1 MDQLKD
7 FMDFYNNP
15 YSKELTK
22 NFGMIANYS
31 AASLLGFSQLMDKI
45 TKDDEQSKETVDHCM
60 NLIESICCQLQ
71 RTGIFCSAIMKDDPK
86 LAPVKAESYLN
97 SFTTGCQ
104 RIIGKKC
111 KISIASVQD
120 FTIVSSS
127 DFLDL
132 LLLGFIRKNCANAG
146 FLQPNEEDLPSFE
159 ISACIKND
167 IPQITLN
174 TNASIPQR
182 NYDTFGSQEFFEN
195 FFNEFAVLISE
206 KLNIETE
213 ISSSHMIIRFPRN
226 NSNDSLIFESP
237 KLQPASEGRSL
248 FRIMLNDI

>member
-45 TKDDEQSKETVDHCM
+45 IKDDAQSRETVNYCM
-60 NLIESICCQLQ
+60 NLIESVCCQLQ

-86 LAPVKAESYLN
+86 LSYMKADSYLN
-97 SFTTGCQ
+97 SFITGCQ
-104 RIIGKKC
+104 RIIDKKC
-111 KISIASVQD
+111 QISLTSADD
-120 FTIVSSS
+120 FTFKSSS

-146 FLQPNEEDLPSFE
+146 FLQTNKEALPSFE
-159 ISACIKND
+159 ISASVKND
-167 IPQITLN
+167 IPQITIN
-174 TNASIPQR
+174 TTACIPQR

-195 FFNEFAVLISE
+195 FFNEFAALMSE

-213 ISSSHMIIRFPRN
+213 ISSSHMIIRFPQ
-226 NSNDSLIFESP
+226 NSNSDSLIFESP
-237 KLQPASEGRSL
+237 KLQLASEGRSL
-248 FRIMLNDI
+248 FRIMLNDV

>member
-22 NFGMIANYS
+22 NFAMIANYS
-31 AASLLGFSQLMDKI
+31 AASLLGFSQMMDKI
-45 TKDDEQSKETVDHCM
+45 TKDDEQSKETVDYCM
-60 NLIESICCQLQ
+60 NLIESVCCQLQ
-71 RTGIFCSAIMKDDPK
+71 RTGIFCSAIMKEDPK
-86 LAPVKAESYLN
+86 LTSIKAENYLN
-97 SFTTGCQ
+97 SFITGCQ

-111 KISIASVQD
+111 QISITPVQD
-120 FTIVSSS
+120 FTFTSSS

-146 FLQPNEEDLPSFE
+146 FLQSKDEALPSFE
-159 ISACIKND
+159 ISASVKND

-174 TNASIPQR
+174 TTASIPQR
-182 NYDTFGSQEFFEN
+182 NYDTLGSQEFFEN
-195 FFNEFAVLISE
+195 FFTEFAELISK
-206 KLNIETE
+206 KLNIDIE
-213 ISSSHMIIRFPRN
+213 ISSSHITIKFPQ
-226 NSNDSLIFESP
+226 NSKNDTLVFESP
-237 KLQPASEGRSL
+237 KLQFTNEGRSL